1 MTNIHGEITRVYEV
15 ETRGYNLPNIQTTGL
30 DHTGE
35 WVPTLTYWT
44 FQIVPNINNGL
55 MKTLSVTEHNT
66 TNLNEFFLTEI
77 DASGTATIFSRG
89 MFYINFKINLNDYPI
104 NNTST
109 YTITFGNYS
118 GGWLYFTANLSYIE
132 IQ

>member
-1 MTNIHGEITRVYEV
+1 M
-15 ETRGYNLPNIQTTGL
+15 PNIQTTGL
-30 DHTGE
+30 DHTGA

-44 FQIVPNINNGL
+44 FPILENVGTGL
-55 MKTLSVTEHNT
+55 MKTLSVTQHNT
-66 TNLNEFFLTEI
+66 TNINEFFLTEI

-89 MFYINFKINLNDYPI
+89 MFFINFKINLNDYAI
-104 NNTST
+104 NPNNT